1 MSLTKQ
7 IHLYSIDTSAF
18 YEPKEQQIHQ
28 ELLKLYTLRKQ
39 HLPKWKKSSVNR
51 LIKKRKDN
59 LVQLLEQRLYDNNP
73 RKLNSS
79 MLIDKNVISLFESAL
94 TRALDIST
102 NTLTY
107 DLMIVNVFFFQV
119 FKSLVRD
126 GFEYNGEKYIFL
138 TASAGQIRTKRA
150 VFVKES
156 AYQKIQS
163 RIMCG
168 LSIEDINSQGGIN
181 PNKFLSYLALNNS
194 ATDVWEDFDIDKSI
208 VVDDFESDVF
218 GEVDFIDDIT
228 YKITRQKANTEI
240 CQTDGCGMMLDGPT
254 RMVRLPWVKGL
265 LVQFPF
271 DDFIREKCPN
281 GQCIVTDIYG
291 EDHDILAE
299 GIRYIFTKSQ
309 FKLAK
314 YFHSWDCYKE
324 RFKNNQCEACYCNI
338 EEDYIPKARI
348 NYQMLQTLSD
358 MKDEEMDK
366 LIKPTIEEIESIGN
380 DYQTTMRLLG
390 ATDYNKNPSYFQQ
403 ALMLYPE
410 LFRDQYCRDI
420 LKQTKKSLV
429 KQAKAGRLRVNGRYR
444 FVSPDLYAFC
454 EWLFLGEQNPKGLL
468 ADGEVYVNEFRDG
481 DELACLRSPHLY
493 REWPIR
499 VNKRNEE
506 TEKWFGGT
514 KCVYTSCHDLISRIV
529 QLDWDGDK
537 LLVVK
542 DRLLTKIAKRNM
554 ENIVPLAYNLQKAK
568 GGFLSWES
576 MYEGM
581 VHAYTGGNIGPIS
594 NNITKVWNSEN
605 IGQEQLN
612 VVGWLTFYNNAV
624 IDYAKTLWLPQPPK
638 QITKTIQSY
647 TKAKVP
653 NFFQYAKDKRGEP
666 KTNKEKEINLPS
678 QVELSNNS
686 TMNRIASKIPDPKIK
701 FSKTI
706 SKFDYRMLMNLNCD
720 FSILSNNPVIKSYDY
735 WNARQYLFNI
745 EEDKHQKQEDIYI
758 YQQIRQK
765 IIADCKDKSLDYI
778 VNTLVAYLYT
788 VRQSSQKKTLW
799 ASFGDI
805 IVINLQNNLKNND
818 KICPICGKRFQL
830 KKNNQNYCSESCYN
844 VARKERIVARRNNS
858 LM

>member
-7 IHLYSIDTSAF
+7 IHLFSIDTSAF
-18 YEPKEQQIHQ
+18 YEPDEQYIHQ
-28 ELLKLYTLRKQ
+28 RLLKLYKLKKKD
-39 HLPKWKKSSVNR
+39 LPKWKKSCVNR
-51 LIKKRKDN
+51 VIKKEKAKLTELLDN
-59 LVQLLEQRLYDNNP
+59 RLGDNKPRQLNQ
-73 RKLNSS
+73 SA
-79 MLIDKNVISLFESAL
+79 LIDKNVVSLFESAL
-94 TRALDIST
+94 TRALEIPT
-102 NTLTY
+102 NSLTY
-107 DLMIVNVFFFQV
+107 DLMILNVFFFQV

-150 VFVKES
+150 VFVRES
-156 AYQKIQS
+156 AYDKVQS

-168 LSIEDINSQGGIN
+168 LSIEDINNQGGIN
-181 PNKFLSYLALNNS
+181 PNKFLAYLALNNS
-194 ATDVWEDFDIDKSI
+194 ATDVWEDFDIDRAI
-208 VVDDFESDVF
+208 VVDDFESNVL
-218 GEVDFIDDIT
+218 GQVDFIDDVT
-228 YKITRQKANTEI
+228 YKIERQEKEVEL

-254 RMVRLPWVKGL
+254 RMVRLPWIKGL

-271 DDFIREKCPN
+271 DKFIQEKCPE
-281 GQCIVTDIYG
+281 GRCVVTDIYG
-291 EDHDILAE
+291 EEHDILAE
-299 GIRYIFTKSQ
+299 GIKYIFTKSQ

-358 MKDEEMDK
+358 MKDEEIDK
-366 LIKPTIEEIESIGN
+366 LIKPTLEEIETIGN

-390 ATDYNKNPSYFQQ
+390 ATDYNQNPSYFQQ

-429 KQAKAGRLRVNGRYR
+429 KRAKAGRLRVNGRYR

-468 ADGEVYVNEFRDG
+468 EDGEVYVNEFRDG

-506 TEKWFGGT
+506 TERWFGGT

-537 LLVVK
+537 LLIIK
-542 DRLLTKIAKRNM
+542 DRLLTKVAKRNM
-554 ENIVPLAYNLQKAK
+554 EGIVPLAYNLQKAK
-568 GGFLSWES
+568 GGLLSWES

-581 VHAYTGGNIGPIS
+581 IHAYTGGNIGPIS
-594 NNITKVWNSEN
+594 NNITKVWNSKN
-605 IGQEQLN
+605 IGREQLN
-612 VVGWLTFYNNAV
+612 VVSWLTFYNNAV
-624 IDYAKTLWLPQPPK
+624 IDYAKTLWLPEPPK
-638 QITKTIQSY
+638 DVAKTIQSY

-653 NFFQYAKDKRGEP
+653 SFFEYAKDKRGEP
-666 KTNKEKEINLPS
+666 RTKKEKEINLPS
-678 QVELSNNS
+678 QVEKPNDS
-686 TMNRIASKIPDPKIK
+686 TMNRISDKIPDPKIK
-701 FSKTI
+701 FSKSI
-706 SKFDYRMLMNLNCD
+706 SKFDYRMLMNLGYD
-720 FSILSNNPVIKSYDY
+720 FSISSENPVIKAYDY

-745 EEDKHQKQEDIYI
+745 EEEKHQKQEDVYM
-758 YQQIRQK
+758 YQQIRQR
-765 IIADCKDKSLDYI
+765 IIDECKNENMDYI

-788 VRQSSQKKTLW
+788 VRTTSPKKTLW
-799 ASFGDI
+799 ACFGDI
-805 IVINLQNNLKNND
+805 IVENLKKNLEG
-818 KICPICGKRFQL
+818 KGKVCKICGKRFAPVNSKQL
-830 KKNNQNYCSESCYN
+830 MCSKECYQENDRRQAILRKKF
-844 VARKERIVARRNNS
+844 VR
-858 LM
+858 